1 MTDLVMPTASSPA
14 MKITVWPADVLAR
27 HLVSPDPSARIV
39 ALGMAV
45 QSGAPID
52 QCVNALVRS
61 AELSQGDPLASRLV
75 ATALGSLTPAC
86 CNAAVHTCLVALI
99 AQTQALPSRIAAA
112 HAMFRLHCLPL
123 AGVDCIC
130 AMLFDSDAN
139 ARKVA
144 LLTLT
149 PFATSAAATIAGRM
163 AQTPPACWTTE
174 ALFALARSA
183 GADTVAKT
191 KVEAFV
197 MRSLSGGQL
206 LPTGIA
212 GYAALAQLNPQGSA
226 MAALAQVA
234 GSSSDSEESRA
245 ALDALGDLGE
255 AARPVAR
262 QIADLLVA
270 TNDPARE
277 ELLCRTL
284 VRLRAPLRELPAQ
297 HILQRVAGAPDRS
310 AAAHCLLLC
319 LYPKELEA
327 AAAVVRQRL
336 GMASS
341 ALKQILL
348 QVYKTLTG
356 VELAGVAAAEGN

>member
-1 MTDLVMPTASSPA
+1 
-14 MKITVWPADVLAR
+14 MKLTIWPADVLAR
-27 HLVSPDPSARIV
+27 HLVSPDPAARVV

-45 QSGAPID
+45 QTGAPID

-61 AELSQGDPLASRLV
+61 AELSHGDPLASRLV
-75 ATALGSLTPAC
+75 ATALGSLPPAC
-86 CNAAVHTCLVALI
+86 SNAAVQACLVALL
-99 AQTQALPSRIAAA
+99 AETQALPIRLSAA
-112 HAMFRLHCLPL
+112 HSMFRLHCLPTT
-123 AGVDCIC
+123 GVDRVC
-130 AMLFDSDAN
+130 AMLFEADAN

-149 PFATSAAATIAGRM
+149 PFATSAASVIAGRM
-163 AQTPPACWTTE
+163 ASTPLADWTTE

-183 GADTVAKT
+183 GTDTLAKN
-191 KVEAFV
+191 KVEGFV

-212 GYAALAQLNPQGSA
+212 GYAALAQLNPQSSA

-234 GSSSDSEESRA
+234 GSSSESEASRA

-270 TNDPARE
+270 TDDPARE

-284 VRLRAPLRELPAQ
+284 VRLKPLLRELPGQ
-297 HILQRVAGAPDRS
+297 HIVQRVANAPDRS

-319 LYPKELEA
+319 LYPKDFQV

-336 GMASS
+336 DVASN
-341 ALKQILL
+341 ALRRILL
-348 QVYKTLTG
+348 KVYQTLTG
-356 VELAGVAAAEGN
+356 VDLAGVAAAEGN